1 VTKIHLR
8 EVDGIASRDHSF
20 ITSEDRCLYLY
31 EFTKG
36 GGFAGDNQLIANLK
50 KKPTTSNR
58 YEMQY
63 KSSAIQNIALT
74 LVDAL
79 NPIFLASATFVPV
92 PPSKE
97 ANDPAY
103 DNRMTQ
109 VCRGLGN
116 EVDVREL
123 VTQSISMEASHER
136 GAKPRIQIADLLRV
150 YSIDE
155 SIAAVEPHTI
165 VIVDDVLTTGTHF
178 KAMQQVLSGR
188 FPNAR
193 IFGIFVAR
201 RVFATP
207 EF

>member
-1 VTKIHLR
+1 VTNIRLR
-8 EVDGIASRDHSF
+8 EVDEIAREDHSF
-20 ITSEDRCLYLY
+20 ITPEDKCLYLY

-50 KKPTTSNR
+50 KKPATSNH
-58 YEMQY
+58 YELQY
-63 KSSAIQNIALT
+63 KRAAIRNTANT
-74 LVDAL
+74 LINAL
-79 NPIFLASATFVPV
+79 NPIFISSATFVPV
-92 PPSKE
+92 PPSK
-97 ANDPAY
+97 ATNDPAY

-109 VCRGLGN
+109 VCRSLGA

-136 GAKPRIQIADLLRV
+136 GAKPRIQVADLLSI

-155 SIAAVEPHTI
+155 SIAADAPQTVA
-165 VIVDDVLTTGTHF
+165 VVDDVLTTGTHF

-188 FPNAR
+188 FPKAR
-193 IFGIFVAR
+193 IFGIFIAR